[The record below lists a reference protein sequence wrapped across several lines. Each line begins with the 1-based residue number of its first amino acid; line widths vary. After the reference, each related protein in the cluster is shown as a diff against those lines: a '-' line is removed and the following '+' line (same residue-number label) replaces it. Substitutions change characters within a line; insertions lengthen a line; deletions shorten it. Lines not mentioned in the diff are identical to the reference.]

1 MFRPVLIMVW
11 LVVLLLHSAGSRAQ
25 SGYAELVRRVAPS
38 VVTVLVEE
46 QGQGAGQRAADHA
59 LAETDFD
66 ADSAMRAIVRR
77 LLSGPGS
84 GPDPNEGGSV
94 LGSGFIIAADGLIVT
109 NRHVIAGA
117 RTVRVRLPD
126 SREVPARVIGSDA
139 ATDIALLKIE
149 AGHLP
154 ALRLGSSAKTSVG
167 DAVIAIG
174 NPFGLGQ
181 SVTAGIVSARGRTLE
196 DDPYIDFLQTDAAIN
211 RGNSGGPLLSVDGTV
226 LGVTSVI
233 FSPNGGSVGLGFAIP
248 AETVAAVI
256 AELQAHGRVDRG
268 YLGISAQALT
278 PAIAAALGLKTP
290 DGALIT
296 ALEPHSPAD
305 GALQVGDVLLGIG
318 STPVSF
324 AGLPKIAARLAPGS
338 KVYLAVWRDGVQLS
352 NQFTVGRL
360 PDPPSDPELTG
371 GPDIWVPNLALGLA
385 DSTSEIRKALKADDE
400 AGGLIVTQVRPAGA
414 AGLAGLRIGDLI
426 THAGTKQLTD
436 VADLAAVDKPSSL
449 TPLLLRVVR
458 DGSARFI
465 AITGSEEP

>member
-1 MFRPVLIMVW
+1 
-11 LVVLLLHSAGSRAQ
+11 
-25 SGYAELVRRVAPS
+25 
-38 VVTVLVEE
+38 
-46 QGQGAGQRAADHA
+46 
-59 LAETDFD
+59 
-66 ADSAMRAIVRR
+66 
-77 LLSGPGS
+77 
-84 GPDPNEGGSV
+84 
-94 LGSGFIIAADGLIVT
+94 
-109 NRHVIAGA
+109 
-117 RTVRVRLPD
+117 
-126 SREVPARVIGSDA
+126 
-139 ATDIALLKIE
+139 
-149 AGHLP
+149 
-154 ALRLGSSAKTSVG
+154 
-167 DAVIAIG
+167 
-174 NPFGLGQ
+174 
-181 SVTAGIVSARGRTLE
+181 
-196 DDPYIDFLQTDAAIN
+196 
-211 RGNSGGPLLSVDGTV
+211 
-226 LGVTSVI
+226 
-233 FSPNGGSVGLGFAIP
+233 
-248 AETVAAVI
+248 VI